1 MKKVC
6 VYFHDKQ
13 LYNLEDMS
21 ILDTFPNRQ
30 QKTLYKHLEILKKK
44 YLIKL
49 AIISF
54 NQPLREIVYSLFPG
68 AMIIINPKDVLDM
81 MNSHLG
87 DVATT
92 LKGDKGEEVAVTLEE
107 DRLFAFENPIT
118 CQSIYSCYTKQEAM
132 FYYRKWQSHVP
143 LGIKS
148 FHHVIRKID
157 FYYDE
162 VFNYF
167 DFKNF
172 VIKLR
177 EE

>member
-6 VYFHDKQ
+6 VYFQANQ

-21 ILDTFPNRQ
+21 ILDTFPNQ
-30 QKTLYKHLEILKKK
+30 QQRTLYKYLEIFKQN
-44 YLIKL
+44 YFIKL
-49 AIISF
+49 AIINF
-54 NQPLREIVYSLFPG
+54 NQPLREIIYSLFPG
-68 AMIIINPKDVLDM
+68 VVIIINPRDVLEM
-81 MNSHLG
+81 MNYYLG
-87 DVATT
+87 YDDSAF
-92 LKGDKGEEVAVTLEE
+92 KGDKDEEVAVTLEE
-107 DRLFAFENPIT
+107 DRLLAFKIPIS

-132 FYYRKWQSHVP
+132 VYYRKWQSYVP

-167 DFKNF
+167 DLGIFGIN
-172 VIKLR
+172 
-177 EE
+177 